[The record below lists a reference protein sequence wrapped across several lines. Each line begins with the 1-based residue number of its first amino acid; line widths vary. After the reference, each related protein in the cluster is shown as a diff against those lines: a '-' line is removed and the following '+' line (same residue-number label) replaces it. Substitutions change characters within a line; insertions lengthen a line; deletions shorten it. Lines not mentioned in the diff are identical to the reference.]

1 MTKVVLAFSATYL
14 ALVFQTTL
22 CPLIRISGAA
32 PDLLALAALV
42 IVLLSSSPYAFLWAG
57 WIGLLHDLA
66 STGRIGVAMFWFA
79 VAGYLMVRI
88 RDHVFTETLLMR
100 WVACVLGSFVAVA
113 GLVAT
118 RRLLGDTSAA
128 WATILTHTIRVTLYT
143 GLVAVPFF
151 ALLAKRSKPSPVG
164 SLR

>member
-1 MTKVVLAFSATYL
+1 MTNLALAFSATYL

-32 PDLLALAALV
+32 PDLLALVALV
-42 IVLLSSSPYAFLWAG
+42 IVLISSSPYAFLWAG

-66 STGRIGVAMFWFA
+66 STVRIGVAMFWFA

-88 RDHVFTETLLMR
+88 RDHVFTESLLTR
-100 WVACVLGSFVAVA
+100 WIACVLGSFVAVA

-118 RRLLGDTSAA
+118 RRLFGDTNAA
-128 WATILTHTIRVTLYT
+128 WGTILAHTIRVAQC
-143 GLVAVPFF
+143 VAVPFF
-151 ALLAKRSKPSPVG
+151 ALLGRRFKPNLAGP
-164 SLR
+164 LR